1 MKTQSITDE
10 NLELLKQFNK
20 LNRAYDALATQ
31 KTTSFIRIG
40 AAGYYFEFDL
50 TQKEVESIVNKKLK
64 ELAFQIEK
72 M

>member
-10 NLELLKQFNK
+10 NLELLKQFK
-20 LNRAYDALATQ
+20 DLSRAYDSLATE
-31 KTTSFIRIG
+31 KTTSSIRIR
-40 AAGYYFEFDL
+40 AVGYYFEFDL
-50 TQKEVESIVNKKLK
+50 TQKEVDSIVNKKLK